1 MFLCLLTAYMV
12 VRTLLVRYLLRE
24 DSIRVWYLGTPWT
37 IWYSDIQSYE
47 IIKASRLWR
56 PLNVFVGG
64 FGVRYLRSRSFVDS
78 LVIETPATYFVLTPK
93 NPHEFM
99 QEVLRKRAR
108 LLPNSEEPPNHVK
121 VFF

>member
-1 MFLCLLTAYMV
+1 M
-12 VRTLLVRYLLRE
+12 R
-24 DSIRVWYLGTPWT
+24 S
-37 IWYSDIQSYE
+37 S
-47 IIKASRLWR
+47 KASRLWR

-121 VFF
+121 VFFLAGIAGRREGEGGAYLFSPVPRVSVALLLI